1 MVTFADLMT
10 LLLTFFVLLLSFAEI
25 DAIRFKRL
33 AGELQKA
40 FGVQQEIP
48 ANAIPM
54 GTSPVFQEF
63 SPGRPQPIP
72 VDEIRQRTTPERP
85 TLAAGD
91 IDSRVESRLD
101 AIEQQLVQ
109 TIRDADPDG
118 NVAVERD
125 GLDVIIRIDEQG
137 SFPSGS
143 AEISRSFRRLLE
155 TLSTEFTEMPGY
167 IAVDGHTD
175 NVPIRSQ
182 RFHSNWDLSAMRSAT
197 VTNVLIE
204 NPELDPG
211 RFIVLGHA
219 DTRPLVP
226 NDTPEQRAKNRRVEL
241 SIRAGEAIEREYGLR
256 APIEDPSKPEVPDRL
271 EADKESIDLEV
282 LFEQGLDAIE
292 PTDLGDFIVP
302 GPEPELEAEPNAVE
316 VGEEPN
322 TVEAVFEQGLD
333 AIEPTDLEAFFAPEP
348 EPDANQTEQEPIEN
362 EGPVENEE
370 PSEEPFNLRNYLGLG
385 QPDAE

>member
-40 FGVQQEIP
+40 FGVQREIP
-48 ANAIPM
+48 ADVIPM
-54 GTSPVFQEF
+54 GTSPVFEEF

-91 IDSRVESRLD
+91 IDSRVETRLE
-101 AIEQQLVQ
+101 AIEDQLVQ

-118 NVAVERD
+118 TVAVERE
-125 GLDVIIRIDEQG
+125 GLDIIIRIDEQG

-143 AEISRSFRRLLE
+143 AQISTSFRQLLGV
-155 TLSTEFTEMPGY
+155 LSTELTDIPGY

-182 RFHSNWDLSAMRSAT
+182 RFQSNWDLSAMRAAT
-197 VTNVLIE
+197 VTNVLLE
-204 NPELDPG
+204 NPELASG

-219 DTRPLVP
+219 DTRPFVP
-226 NDTPEQRAKNRRVEL
+226 NDTPEHRAKNRRVEL
-241 SIRAGEAIEREYGLR
+241 SIRAGEAIERELGLR
-256 APIEDPSKPEVPDRL
+256 DPIEDPTDEIVQDTIDADEEPIEL
-271 EADKESIDLEV
+271 ELR
-282 LFEQGLDAIE
+282 FEQGLDAIE
-292 PTDLGDFIVP
+292 PIG
-302 GPEPELEAEPNAVE
+302 
-316 VGEEPN
+316 
-322 TVEAVFEQGLD
+322 
-333 AIEPTDLEAFFAPEP
+333 LEAFFAPRPASIEI
-348 EPDANQTEQEPIEN
+348 EEPIEQDI
-362 EGPVENEE
+362 EFIEPIEE
-370 PSEEPFNLRNYLGLG
+370 PAEEP
-385 QPDAE
+385 